1 MQLRRFTADSTPA
14 ALSAVRL
21 ALGDEAIILA
31 NRRLGDHVEIIAT
44 GQMEDEETMAAMAQM
59 SVGELEDTIAGK
71 SVSSIQSE
79 SVSKPGSSSTE
90 ANSAGN
96 EQRAQSDRQP
106 MVVDRTND
114 MISEPVLQED
124 KISISELSQVIET
137 ESTGTSPL
145 APLGT
150 MPGPVHGSVNQE
162 PVAARQAEAEV
173 AFREPVKDE
182 QSSNQG
188 SAVMEELK
196 VELAHQTDLINN
208 HFKSLE
214 INLWGSS
221 APDRGVHLQQLFA
234 LGIGAE
240 LAIRLVERTQP
251 GTPLDVALRQSF
263 ALLKSTLPIGTDK
276 TMSVPGVTVMSG
288 APGSG
293 KTTALIKLA
302 TEHVRKSGTQSIVII
317 CADIRRIGAF
327 EELQAYARLLGVPTV
342 HAHDTEE
349 LESLLE
355 AFNHKQMVL
364 VDHTLSTS
372 DDAIKLPECLL
383 SPVEPDSVRQL
394 FTLPANTQASA
405 AEALISKH
413 CAGRPIQCVLTHLD
427 TNGRLGELFNAIIR
441 HHLPIAYWSDSA
453 SVQSPLQKADAS
465 VLVASAVAMSRRIT
479 PSPDDQWL
487 QRLIQPSHSVFSE
500 PPLVAGQTALE
511 AS

>member
-44 GQMEDEETMAAMAQM
+44 GQMDDEETMAAIAQM
-59 SVGELEDTIAGK
+59 SVGELEDTIADNPVPSAVLESTSTSASSVPEAYGK
-71 SVSSIQSE
+71 
-79 SVSKPGSSSTE
+79 
-90 ANSAGN
+90 GN
-96 EQRAQSDRQP
+96 GQPAQSVRAP
-106 MVVDRTND
+106 TIVDKKNN
-114 MISEPVLQED
+114 ISSHPVLQED
-124 KISISELSQVIET
+124 KISISELSQAIET
-137 ESTGTSPL
+137 ESTGTRPL

-150 MPGPVHGSVNQE
+150 MPGPTRGGVNQASAE
-162 PVAARQAEAEV
+162 SSKGEAASTPRV
-173 AFREPVKDE
+173 TVKDE
-182 QSSNQG
+182 QSSDQR
-188 SAVMEELK
+188 SAAMDDFK
-196 VELAHQTDLINN
+196 VQLAHQTDLINN

-221 APDRGVHLQQLFA
+221 APDRGAHLQQLFA

-251 GTPLDVALRQSF
+251 GTTLDVALRQSF
-263 ALLKSTLPIGTDK
+263 ALLKSTLPIGRDK

-302 TEHVRKSGTQSIVII
+302 TEHVKKSGTQSIVII

-364 VDHTLSTS
+364 IDHTLSAS

-383 SPVEPDSVRQL
+383 NPVEPDSVRQL

-413 CAGRPIQCVLTHLD
+413 CSGRSIQCVLTHLD

-453 SVQSPLQKADAS
+453 SVQAPLQKADAS
-465 VLVASAVAMSRRIT
+465 VLVASAVAMSRRIA

-500 PPLVAGQTALE
+500 PPLVVGQTALE